1 MHLNYQKPEGITK
14 KKRLGS
20 ACHTAFP
27 FNTFI
32 YFFTYSPNTA
42 PSFYKFLF
50 CWFCSHNTALLI
62 LDRLIAMARWPV
74 LLLLV
79 VVLLL
84 VSSPAGTVAVRQ
96 VPCYFIFG
104 DSLVDNGN
112 NNGMA
117 TLAIANYLPYG
128 IDFPGGGP
136 SGRFSNGLTTVD
148 VIASLLGF
156 DDFIPAY
163 ADASGQALLAGVNFA
178 SAAAGIREETGRQL
192 GGRIPFSGQL
202 QNYQQAVE
210 QMVNLLGDEH
220 SAATHLSKCIFTVG
234 MGSNDYLNNYFMPA
248 FYSTGQEFSPEE
260 FADDLVRQYTQQLK
274 TLYDYGA
281 RKVALI
287 GLGRIGCSPN
297 ELARGSTNGVAC
309 IDQIDGAVRLFNA
322 KLVGLVDQFNT
333 LDGAH
338 FTYINAFGIFDD
350 VLRNSSTYGLRVTN
364 RGCCGVGRNNGQIT
378 CLPYQAPC
386 TNRHEYLF
394 WDAFHPSEA
403 ANIIF
408 ARRNYRAQSPADCY
422 PMDISTLARI

>member
-1 MHLNYQKPEGITK
+1 
-14 KKRLGS
+14 
-20 ACHTAFP
+20 
-27 FNTFI
+27 
-32 YFFTYSPNTA
+32 
-42 PSFYKFLF
+42 
-50 CWFCSHNTALLI
+50 
-62 LDRLIAMARWPV
+62 MARWRWPAV
-74 LLLLV
+74 VAVAV
-79 VVLLL
+79 VV
-84 VSSPAGTVAVRQ
+84 VVTARTAAQRQ

-112 NNGMA
+112 NNDMA
-117 TLAIANYLPYG
+117 TLAVANYLPYG

-156 DDFIPAY
+156 DDFVPPY
-163 ADASGQALLAGVNFA
+163 ANAGDQALLAGVNFA
-178 SAAAGIREETGRQL
+178 SAAAGIREETGQQL

-202 QNYQQAVE
+202 QNYQEAVE
-210 QMVNLLGDEH
+210 QIVSLVGGED
-220 SAATHLSKCIFTVG
+220 SAAAYLSQCIFSVG

-248 FYSTGQEFSPEE
+248 FYSTGQRFSPEE
-260 FADDLVRQYTQQLK
+260 FADALIRQYTQQLK
-274 TLYDYGA
+274 ILYDYGA

-297 ELARGSTNGVAC
+297 ELARGSPNGVAC
-309 IDQIDGAVRLFNA
+309 IDEIDGAVQLFNA

-338 FTYINAFGIFDD
+338 FVYINAFGIFDD
-350 VLRNSSTYGLRVTN
+350 ILRNPATYGLRVTN

-386 TNRHEYLF
+386 PNRNEYLF

-403 ANIIF
+403 ANIVVGG
-408 ARRNYRAQSPADCY
+408 RSYRAQSPSDAY
-422 PMDISTLARI
+422 PMDISTLATI